1 MIYNL
6 DPWRMPISMLGE
18 KRPRKKSKTI
28 AKKKKSLK
36 TQVDYK
42 ANYNNSLLSMPTSHR
57 RHMKNRYSVM

>member
-28 AKKKKSLK
+28 AKKKKIIE
-36 TQVDYK
+36 
-42 ANYNNSLLSMPTSHR
+42 NTS
-57 RHMKNRYSVM
+57 